1 MHMNA
6 HNRHRS
12 RLTRTSSRRAFHDDV
27 AIESLEQRSLLASD
41 LAVLWDND
49 RLNVPSTIVPGDR
62 ILAPIFV
69 VNNGPTNAIGK
80 VTINF
85 YLSTNISLDASD
97 PLVRSYS
104 NEDIELPVY
113 TGNPDQIGT
122 LTGDL
127 TIPATAAPGTYFLL
141 VRILPNSAIGDLN
154 QANNIAAS
162 DDSWVLARKFG
173 AFDGRTNV
181 AMVLQDAEGTRIT
194 YTLTGGGYGEVTQSP
209 DGFAVTLFNVGN
221 NSQAAAATSG
231 GDGKFDFTSIAI
243 NGSVSSFFAPNGRLR
258 GPLTATTG
266 FGAMTLGDV
275 PGPLTITVPN
285 TSQSPS
291 FDFDNVTNLVINSAV
306 GITRLD
312 ATTWLDN
319 DATPDRVTAPWLGQ
333 LNIFGNTN
341 VNLLLTGRGGNLPTL
356 GPVNIT
362 GVIKGGAWSVNGL
375 GSSITAAASTVQFS
389 ATFNQRLDSL
399 TTTTGTFR
407 GVLTARTITTI
418 NIGRDILAS
427 KILAGAYLGED
438 GRLGGTGVNADVYRQ
453 GTITTIYVAHNTA
466 NSIIGAGF
474 DPVDGIF
481 KNGNDRIIGGV
492 NSKIGAI
499 TVANISGKTTRFL
512 TAKYTGL
519 ITFGMTEIDWRTSNR
534 FILSTTA
541 PTATITSSTPTPDT
555 ASFIIKFTSTS
566 LMNLA
571 SIMTGTIRVTGPNG
585 FDQIATLVLAPT
597 SIENQTSATASFTIT
612 APGTGWIPPNSGDF
626 TVSLVPGVLADDRG
640 NLTAGGDIGIIS
652 L

>member
-1 MHMNA
+1 MHT
-6 HNRHRS
+6 HSRDRS
-12 RLTRTSSRRAFHDDV
+12 RFARTTTRRSLAAGL
-27 AIESLEQRSLLASD
+27 AIEPLERRDLLAAD
-41 LAVLWDND
+41 LGVAWDNNTINIPD
-49 RLNVPSTIVPGDR
+49 TIVPGDR
-62 ILAPIFV
+62 LMAPIFV
-69 VNNGPTNAIGK
+69 VNNGPMVAIGK
-80 VTINF
+80 VTVNF
-85 YLSTNISLDASD
+85 YLSTNTTFDASD
-97 PLVRSYS
+97 TLVRSYA
-104 NEDIELPVY
+104 NEDLELPVY
-113 TGNPDQIGT
+113 TGDPSQLGT
-122 LTGDL
+122 FTGDL
-127 TIPATAAPGTYFLL
+127 TIPATATPGGYFLI
-141 VRILPNSAIGDLN
+141 VRILPNNQIGDLN
-154 QANNIAAS
+154 QNNNIAATN
-162 DDSWVLARKFG
+162 DNWTLARKFG
-173 AFDGRTNV
+173 SFDGRTNV
-181 AMVLQDAEGTRIT
+181 AMVLQDAEGTKIT

-258 GPLTATTG
+258 GPLTTTTG

-285 TSQSPS
+285 TSATPS

-341 VNLLLTGRGGNLPTL
+341 VNLLLTGRGGNQPTL

-362 GVIKGGAWSVNGL
+362 GVIKGGAWSVNGI

-389 ATFNQRLDSL
+389 ATFNQRLDL
-399 TTTTGTFR
+399 LKTTTGTFR

-474 DPVDGIF
+474 DPVDGVF

-519 ITFGMTEIDWRTSNR
+519 ITFGTQEIDWRTSNR

-541 PTATITSSTPTPDT
+541 PTATITSNSSTPDT

-566 LMNLA
+566 LINLA
-571 SIMTGTIRVTGPNG
+571 SIRTGTIRVTGPNG
-585 FDQIATLVLAPT
+585 FDQIAALVLSPT
-597 SIENQTSATASFTIT
+597 SIENQTSATGSLTIT
-612 APGTGWIPPNSGDF
+612 APGLGWQPPNSGDF
-626 TVSLVPGVLADDRG
+626 TVSLEPGVLADDRG
-640 NLTAGGDIGIIS
+640 NLTAGGAIGIIS